1 MADQRNRA
9 DQRREEEERA
19 ELDQDSRGNLVDA
32 SVDQGLMGPSG
43 SRTVVHQNTFYNKS
57 N

>member
-43 SRTVVHQNTFYNKS
+43 SRTVIHQNTFYNKS